1 MSKSFW
7 NKKKVLITGHTGF
20 KGFWLFMLLNQ
31 LNCDVYGLSINSN
44 NSNFYRLFKIGNKK
58 SYFCDIRNFKKTN
71 KIIKK
76 IRPEILFHFAAQSL
90 VSEGFKD
97 FETTYTTN
105 FIGTMNILKCIKN
118 NKSIK
123 TCLITTTD
131 KVYENI
137 DKKNK
142 IYEENEK
149 LFGSNPYSGSK
160 VAKENLINSFAK
172 SFLKEKNIVVVRS
185 GNVIGGGDF
194 TKTRLIP
201 DLIESF
207 KKKNKFMVRNIGYTR
222 PWQHIYDVLQIY
234 INLVKNIHFKKGFY
248 DAYNVSSSLKYQ
260 TSVKKIISR
269 FLNDKFFKK
278 INIIN
283 EKKNKYKEDRF
294 LNISNKKIKK
304 FICIKP
310 KFKNF
315 NECLDNIINWYK
327 IYLLKKNI
335 VNHTIKEINF

>member
-1 MSKSFW
+1 
-7 NKKKVLITGHTGF
+7 
-20 KGFWLFMLLNQ
+20 MLLNQ
-31 LNCDVYGLSINSN
+31 LNCNVYGLSTQSN
-44 NSNFYRLFKIGNKK
+44 NSNFYKLFKFSKK
-58 SYFCDIRNFKKTN
+58 KTYYCDIRNFRKTN
-71 KIIKK
+71 KIIKN
-76 IRPEILFHFAAQSL
+76 IRPEIIFHFAAQSL
-90 VSEGFKD
+90 VGEGYKD

-105 FIGTMNILKCIKN
+105 FLGTMNILKCIKF

-142 IYEENEK
+142 IYKEEEK

-160 VAKENLINSFAK
+160 VAKENLIYSFAK
-172 SFLKEKNIVVVRS
+172 SFLKKKNIIVVRS

-207 KKKNKFMVRNIGYTR
+207 KKNNKFLVRNMNYTR

-234 INLVKNIHFKKGFY
+234 IDLVKKIHSKKGFY
-248 DAYNVSSSLKYQ
+248 DAFNVSSSLKYQ
-260 TSVKKIISR
+260 TSVKKIIR
-269 FLNDKFFKK
+269 LFLKNKFFE
-278 INIIN
+278 NMSIIQ
-283 EKKNKYKEDRF
+283 EKKSKYKEDRF

-304 FICIKP
+304 FISIKP

-315 NECLDNIINWYK
+315 NECLENIINWYK
-327 IYLLKKNI
+327 IFLSKKDI
-335 VNHTIKEINF
+335 ASHTIKEINFYFKI